1 MKLCENNVCQ
11 TFLYVFVWLESN
23 VRLTV
28 FSVHKKTLMQ
38 RYNQTLFQ
46 RKSNVQLTLEKRNC
60 VTRERAKNQED
71 LNAMQWMK

>member
-11 TFLYVFVWLESN
+11 MFLYVFVWLESN

-38 RYNQTLFQ
+38 SYNQTLFQ
-46 RKSNVQLTLEKRNC
+46 RKSNVETNVGE
-60 VTRERAKNQED
+60 T
-71 LNAMQWMK
+71 